1 MNDKSPA
8 VSTRTEYYICLMF
21 NVESL
26 ELHWSL
32 DSQSIDQTSSSLS
45 SSTNIRMMIV
55 WFVLLVQGV
64 GMFHFITRK
73 WINSCFGPG
82 CKDPVFRWHSLPW
95 CKYRLNHLIEIS
107 GCMSSAWM
115 LCEDF
120 FHWMNKIRMLI
131 LNENTVCVP
140 GCFSQGLLAS
150 CWCWQL
156 RPESGKKPGFNPL
169 LAEVCR
175 KQKLQSENWR
185 INEVTNY
192 ITGDFY
198 HHFINLLM
206 SLLYNFT
213 DTSPRQASVL
223 RQSSVFCLIWFVRL
237 RISRWVIP
245 NKKETFSDSRCQK
258 LNKTKQSSCSC
269 PSGPS
274 LWICKVGCDYWDIL
288 FRWTCIS

>member
-1 MNDKSPA
+1 
-8 VSTRTEYYICLMF
+8 MF

-64 GMFHFITRK
+64 AMFNFITRK

-95 CKYRLNHLIEIS
+95 CKYRLNHLTEIS
-107 GCMSSAWM
+107 GCMSRAWM

-175 KQKLQSENWR
+175 KQKLQSENWW
-185 INEVTNY
+185 INEELKIFSITLY
-192 ITGDFY
+192 ISKCLCFL
-198 HHFINLLM
+198 ISQILL
-206 SLLYNFT
+206 
-213 DTSPRQASVL
+213 
-223 RQSSVFCLIWFVRL
+223 
-237 RISRWVIP
+237 WVIP
-245 NKKETFSDSRCQK
+245 LLWDRAVSAFRSDLSDWGFWGEWLWARKKHFHISDARNLK
-258 LNKTKQSSCSC
+258 
-269 PSGPS
+269 
-274 LWICKVGCDYWDIL
+274 
-288 FRWTCIS
+288 